1 MVLAPEHVI
10 ENERAVAKAG
20 DDPAKKRKVIR
31 RRPPEGFVSWS
42 ETTFDKLVAA
52 QPEPLTSHF
61 RVSHAMVLGV
71 VSRPGDAFTSMR
83 RLIEDSH
90 EPRPRQ
96 LRHALRAI
104 AIGKALIAAG
114 IVERLDEPDE
124 TGRRYRLTMD
134 LQLDFALDQPLSPLA
149 LAALD
154 ILDQQADTY
163 ALDAISL
170 IEATLEGPRPVLS
183 AQRFKAR
190 GEAVAAM
197 KAEGLEYEERMALL
211 EDVDYP
217 KPLADLIEVAYEA
230 YRKGAPW
237 IAEYQPEPKSVIR
250 DMYERAMTFSEYV
263 AFYGLTRSEGVVLRY
278 FADAYRALRRT
289 VPTSARTEDL
299 TDITSWLGE
308 LVRGVDSSLLDEWE
322 ALAHPEPDELGIAT
336 GTEVRPPVAARGVSA
351 NERAFT
357 VMVRNA
363 MFRRVELVALQHYAE
378 LGELHG
384 GQGWRADAWADA
396 MADYWDEYPDLGIGA
411 AARAA
416 GLIMIARTADT
427 WTVRQTFDDPAGDRD
442 WGISADVDLAASDE
456 AGEPVLMITDVGPLT
471 G

>member
-20 DDPAKKRKVIR
+20 DDAAKKRKVVR
-31 RRPPEGFVSWS
+31 RKPPEGFVGWS

-52 QPEPLTSHF
+52 EPEPLTSHF

-71 VSRPGDAFTSMR
+71 VSRPGNAFESMR
-83 RLIEDSH
+83 RLIEGSH
-90 EPRPRQ
+90 EPRNRQ

-104 AIGKALIAAG
+104 AIGRALIGAG

-163 ALDAISL
+163 ALDAVSL

-197 KAEGLEYEERMALL
+197 KADGIEYEDRMALL

-230 YRKGAPW
+230 YQKGAPVDRR
-237 IAEYQPEPKSVIR
+237 IPAGTQIGGPGHV
-250 DMYERAMTFSEYV
+250 RA
-263 AFYGLTRSEGVVLRY
+263 GDDVLRIRRLLR
-278 FADAYRALRRT
+278 ADPLRRGGAA
-289 VPTSARTEDL
+289 VLRRRLPGA
-299 TDITSWLGE
+299 
-308 LVRGVDSSLLDEWE
+308 
-322 ALAHPEPDELGIAT
+322 APD
-336 GTEVRPPVAARGVSA
+336 
-351 NERAFT
+351 
-357 VMVRNA
+357 
-363 MFRRVELVALQHYAE
+363 
-378 LGELHG
+378 
-384 GQGWRADAWADA
+384 RADLGPHRG
-396 MADYWDEYPDLGIGA
+396 PDRHHLL
-411 AARAA
+411 A
-416 GLIMIARTADT
+416 GRTRPRRRFQSC
-427 WTVRQTFDDPAGDRD
+427 WTSGRRWPTRIWTSSG
-442 WGISADVDLAASDE
+442 
-456 AGEPVLMITDVGPLT
+456 
-471 G
+471 